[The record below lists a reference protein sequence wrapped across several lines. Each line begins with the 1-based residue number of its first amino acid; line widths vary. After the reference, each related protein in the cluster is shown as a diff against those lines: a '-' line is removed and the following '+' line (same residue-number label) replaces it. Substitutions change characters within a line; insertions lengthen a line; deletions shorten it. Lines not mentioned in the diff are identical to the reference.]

1 MLVPISGQLLPSRI
15 SVSLVRRP
23 SRQAHL
29 KNWKCSTKK
38 HPTLHL
44 CKFLSLFTFLLNFL
58 NKLCW
63 IYRIPK
69 GTSPELT
76 DLLTRLLRRDPK
88 DRLDFDEFFSHPF
101 LRGTEMST
109 IVTSP
114 SCDAARFGVG
124 SLGSS
129 SGRQTLKDYSSSSSS
144 SNTSPRPHQH
154 SRVARL
160 KEEQAQESMKLQRMQ
175 PPTPVKLAAT
185 GGISTGSLP
194 SSSKIATGVA
204 LSSKTIATKG
214 TAVAGNKSDSSDSD
228 QLEDE
233 FVMIAETAVATTPI
247 SSPSLAQRMGRN
259 IGRPLIGTLAGLPE
273 PIPVPT
279 QRAAYQRIQRSSGSN
294 SSSIGVIQ
302 ETETSEGANNAVTM
316 TTSPPCT
323 PPQNLRGNGRRGS
336 GQGVSPPGTL
346 NLRRQDSCSSIA
358 SNESACSRGSRN
370 YLMTDVSQMSPP
382 PPLSAA
388 LNYSS
393 PSQSSSSNYL
403 MRSRHLNGP
412 NSPGLH
418 PTQMPAFNYKYVY
431 FFANIFEN

>member
-1 MLVPISGQLLPSRI
+1 
-15 SVSLVRRP
+15 
-23 SRQAHL
+23 
-29 KNWKCSTKK
+29 
-38 HPTLHL
+38 
-44 CKFLSLFTFLLNFL
+44 
-58 NKLCW
+58 
-63 IYRIPK
+63 
-69 GTSPELT
+69 
-76 DLLTRLLRRDPK
+76 
-88 DRLDFDEFFSHPF
+88 
-101 LRGTEMST
+101 MST

-114 SCDAARFGVG
+114 SCDSARFGIG

-144 SNTSPRPHQH
+144 ANTSPRPHQH

-175 PPTPVKLAAT
+175 PPTPVKLAASGGIT
-185 GGISTGSLP
+185 GGGASSP
-194 SSSKIATGVA
+194 SSSKLVGGSGAKAI
-204 LSSKTIATKG
+204 KG
-214 TAVAGNKSDSSDSD
+214 AAAAAGNNKSDSSDSD

-233 FVMIAETAVATTPI
+233 FVMIAETAVATTPT
-247 SSPSLAQRMGRN
+247 SSPSSLAQRVGRN
-259 IGRPLIGTLAGLPE
+259 LGRPLIGTLGGLPE

-294 SSSIGVIQ
+294 SSSIGVI
-302 ETETSEGANNAVTM
+302 ETSETANAAAATAA
-316 TTSPPCT
+316 SPPGT
-323 PPQNLRGNGRRGS
+323 PPQNVRGAGLRRGS
-336 GQGVSPPGTL
+336 GQGASPPGTL

-358 SNESACSRGSRN
+358 SNESACSRN

-403 MRSRHLNGP
+403 MRSRQISGP

-418 PTQMPAFNYKYVY
+418 HPQMPAFNFK
-431 FFANIFEN
+431 